1 MSWGRVHGSQPEN
14 TSSRFALMRRWRGQ
28 IVLEAALVMVLATIA
43 IAGSLVMMTTAIAA
57 WSKQQARWDALP
69 LP

>member
-1 MSWGRVHGSQPEN
+1 
-14 TSSRFALMRRWRGQ
+14 MRRWRGQ